1 VNPAREPFLNRERS
15 WLEFNARV
23 LEEGL
28 DPLRRP
34 MDRLRFLAIFSSNL
48 DEFFM
53 IRMSGLWSQVRA
65 GYAVEDASKT
75 TPARALAACE
85 DRVRGLV
92 PVQMQAL
99 REQVL
104 PQLERAG
111 LKFHDA
117 ARLPQELRGPLAT
130 VFQDEFQPILTPMAV
145 DPGRPFPFLAGRQVH
160 LLVELRKAGD
170 DKPLFAIVPI
180 PPDRRFVAV
189 PGRHREFVYAEALVQ
204 AFAHTLFIGYELRA
218 AAAFRVTRD
227 GELSIME
234 DEAVDLLSVIEGEL
248 KKRER
253 GIPLRLEIE
262 DHASQGFVDF
272 LAEHLEIEDRF
283 VYRIP
288 APLQVSDFM
297 GFTLR
302 PGYDELRGEM
312 WPPVPERSLADTT
325 RSIFDILRERDRLLH
340 LPFETF
346 DPVVRLLD
354 DASRDPDVLAIKQT
368 LYRTSGQS
376 PVVAALKRAAAA
388 GKQVTVLVELKAR
401 FDEAQNIGWARSL
414 EDAGCYVVYG
424 LVGMKIH
431 CKMLLVVRREA
442 EGIRRY
448 VHLSTGNYNDRTAQA
463 YTDFG
468 LFTASPQFGREVAEV
483 FNLLTGY
490 SEPPRMRKLVTSPL
504 DLRNWF
510 LGRIQREAE
519 RAKNGE
525 RAEIRAKMNSLVD
538 EQIIRALYK
547 ASAAG
552 VHIELLVRGV
562 CCLCPGL
569 AGFSENI
576 RVRSIIDRYLE
587 HSRVFCF
594 HAGGERE
601 IFLASADWMDR
612 NFDRRVE
619 VLFPVEDADHRRVLL
634 EAFEIW
640 FADNTTAR
648 VLRPDG
654 AWERLHPAPG
664 EAPRH
669 AQRELHEYHLE
680 RNASTATASGI
691 KFIPVTRKGAAPGG
705 HHG

>member
-1 VNPAREPFLNRERS
+1 MSAGEAPFLNREAS
-15 WLEFNARV
+15 WLAFNARV

-53 IRMSGLWSQVRA
+53 IRLSGLWSQVRA
-65 GYAVEDASKT
+65 GYAKEDASRNA
-75 TPARALAACE
+75 PGRALAACE
-85 DRVRGLV
+85 ERVRALV

-104 PQLERAG
+104 PQLERSG
-111 LKFHDA
+111 VRFHDA
-117 ARLPQELRGPLAT
+117 ARLPPELRPPLSR
-130 VFQDEFQPILTPMAV
+130 VFQEEFQPILTPMAV
-145 DPGRPFPFLAGRQVH
+145 DPGRPFPFLAGRQVY
-160 LLVELRKAGD
+160 LLVELRKEGD
-170 DKPLFAIVPI
+170 DKPRFAIVPI
-180 PPDRRFVAV
+180 PSDRRFVAV
-189 PGRHREFVYAEALVQ
+189 PGRHREFVYAESLVQ
-204 AFAHTLFIGYELRA
+204 AFAHTLFSGFELRA
-218 AAAFRVTRD
+218 AAAFRITRD

-248 KKRER
+248 KKRDR

-262 DHASQGFVDF
+262 DHASPAFIAF
-272 LAEHLEIEDRF
+272 LASHLEIEERF
-283 VYRIP
+283 IYRLP

-297 GFTLR
+297 GFTFR
-302 PGYDELRGEM
+302 PGYDELRAEP

-325 RSIFDILRERDRLLH
+325 RTIFDIVRERDRLLH

-354 DASRDPDVLAIKQT
+354 EASRDPDVLAIKQT

-442 EGIRRY
+442 EGLRRY

-463 YTDFG
+463 YTDLG
-468 LFTASPQFGREVAEV
+468 LFTASPAFGREVAEV

-504 DLRNWF
+504 DLRQWF
-510 LGRIQREAE
+510 LDRIAREAE
-519 RAKNGE
+519 RARRGE
-525 RAEIRAKMNSLVD
+525 PAEIRAKMNSLVD
-538 EQIIRALYK
+538 EQVIRALYR
-547 ASAAG
+547 ASGDG
-552 VHIELLVRGV
+552 VRIDLLVRGV
-562 CCLCPGL
+562 CCLCPGV
-569 AGFSENI
+569 AGHSENI

-601 IFLASADWMDR
+601 VYLASADWMDR

-634 EAFEIW
+634 DAFEIW

-648 VLRPDG
+648 ALGPAG
-654 AWERLHPAPG
+654 AWERLRPAPG
-664 EAPRH
+664 EPPRH
-669 AQRELHEYHLE
+669 AQRELHEYHVE
-680 RNASTATASGI
+680 KNASVATATGI
-691 KFIPVTRKGAAPGG
+691 KFIPVTRRGAAPGA